1 MDEGQLAQDLIRRT
15 EQMRGA
21 RSNENATWQEIRDN
35 VIPVLQRFI
44 GEDPKGVKQ
53 GQAIVDETPE
63 QAQELLS
70 SAVHGMI
77 SNPALKWAEFGVRN
91 AKLKDN
97 DRVAAWLAHAR
108 DVTFDYM
115 YAPSANLTAAQHE
128 TYNDLTSFGLGCL
141 FTGDRP
147 GQGLLYQSRPL
158 REIYLAECEGRV
170 DTVHRWFKLS
180 AREAAKQFGMAKIGQ
195 KIREK
200 AESATK
206 QDDEF
211 EFLHAVFPRSDRA
224 FGQLGGANMPI
235 ASVYV
240 GVDDKAVVRNTGF
253 PEMPYAV
260 PRWSKR
266 TGEVYGRGPGHK
278 ALASSKMLQRTMKLT
293 VSGAELRI
301 APPMMVADDGVM
313 SDVRL
318 HANGLTDVRAE
329 LMVGDRLP
337 IRPIMTGGDP
347 QIGEETMKGM
357 RDRIQASF
365 YNHLL
370 QMMRDPRM
378 TATQVIQIAEETLRI
393 LGPVIG
399 RLQAELLGPMIERTF
414 WVLFRAGAFAA
425 FPMPPEL
432 EGQELT
438 IEYVS
443 PVAQAQKLAEAK
455 GIVQTFGVAAQM
467 AQTNPEIMDNFDL
480 DASARAL
487 AVMFGMPRYL
497 LRDPRKIAD
506 MRAARA
512 QQQQQQELLNQAR
525 LAAGGIKDAASALPN
540 LREGL
545 GFAPDQ
551 GGDQLAA

>member
-15 EQMRGA
+15 ENMRGA
-21 RSNENATWQEIRDN
+21 RANEDATWQEIRDN

-63 QAQELLS
+63 QAQELLA

-77 SNPALKWAEFGVRN
+77 SNPALKWFDYGVRN
-91 AKLKDN
+91 ASLKDN
-97 DRVAAWLAHAR
+97 DRVAAWLAHCR

-115 YAPSANLTAAQHE
+115 YAPTANLTAAQHE
-128 TYNDLTSFGLGCL
+128 TYNDLTSFGSGCL

-147 GQGLLYQSRPL
+147 GRGLLYQSRQL

-180 AREAAKQFGMAKIGQ
+180 AREAVKQFGAAKVGQ
-195 KIREK
+195 KVREK
-200 AESATK
+200 AENATK
-206 QDDEF
+206 QDEEF

-224 FGQLGGANMPI
+224 FGKIGAINMPI

-240 GVDDKAVVRNTGF
+240 NVADKAVVRNSGF
-253 PEMPYAV
+253 QEMPYAV

-266 TGEVYGRGPGHK
+266 TGEIYGRGPGHK
-278 ALASSKMLQRTMKLT
+278 ALSSSKMLQRTMKLD
-293 VSGAELRI
+293 VSGYELRI
-301 APPMMVADDGVM
+301 QPPMIVADDGVM

-318 HANGLTDVRAE
+318 HAGGLTDVRAE
-329 LMVGDRLP
+329 LMQNGREP
-337 IRPIMTGGDP
+337 IKPLMNGADP
-347 QIGEETMKGM
+347 NIAEEKMEGM
-357 RDRIQASF
+357 RKRIQASF

-399 RLQAELLGPMIERTF
+399 RVQAEMLGPMIERTF

-432 EGQELT
+432 NGQELT

-455 GIVQTFGVAAQM
+455 GIVQTFGVVTQM
-467 AQTNPEIMDNFDL
+467 AQVDASVLDNFDL
-480 DASARAL
+480 DQSSRAL

-497 LRDPRKIAD
+497 LRDPRKVAD
-506 MRAARA
+506 MRATRA
-512 QQQQQQELLNQAR
+512 KQQQQQEMLNQAR
-525 LAAGGIKDAASALPN
+525 LAAGGIKDAASALPA
-540 LREGL
+540 LRQGL

-551 GGDQLAA
+551 GGDQVAA